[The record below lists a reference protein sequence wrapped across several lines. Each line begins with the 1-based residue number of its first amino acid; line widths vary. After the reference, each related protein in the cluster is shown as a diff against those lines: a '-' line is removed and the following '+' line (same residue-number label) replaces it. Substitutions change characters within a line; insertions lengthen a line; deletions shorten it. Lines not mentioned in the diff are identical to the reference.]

1 MQGHDGPKEL
11 LGKAEQF
18 FLAIASVPRYT
29 IRTKCMLTK
38 ANFPERA
45 HELKTKVED
54 VAEAVK
60 EVRPSKAL
68 MPHGAHTHMGLRHAP
83 TASMHASHC
92 GARSACVCDGVMGH
106 RCAPRRR
113 SSR

>member
-1 MQGHDGPKEL
+1 MEKGISHGGGPPPPPPPSPSPSLPFPYQGHDGPKEM

-29 IRTKCMLTK
+29 IRTKCMLTA

-60 EVRPSKAL
+60 EVREGQRK
-68 MPHGAHTHMGLRHAP
+68 
-83 TASMHASHC
+83 TAKHC
-92 GARSACVCDGVMGH
+92 
-106 RCAPRRR
+106 RRIH
-113 SSR
+113 ST